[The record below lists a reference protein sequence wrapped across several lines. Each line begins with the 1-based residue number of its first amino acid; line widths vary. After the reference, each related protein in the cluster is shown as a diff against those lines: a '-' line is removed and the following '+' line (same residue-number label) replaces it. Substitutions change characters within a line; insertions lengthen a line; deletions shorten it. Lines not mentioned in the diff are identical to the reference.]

1 MKKMLL
7 IPFNSENHLRAQVER
22 KNKNIIKTPNIP
34 IDAKAKIIRQTQMRQ
49 KRLKKVYK
57 NETRPAITKDTLI
70 QALPKTSRMKGS
82 LLINHLGGLK
92 GRVSWDPFSGEI
104 IYDGVT
110 VPGSNIKDLIGAATS
125 QKKESTPQGWVTF
138 ARALDETGTPHR
150 AISAPRRAQIT
161 REKDWSKFKW
171 ISKK

>member
-7 IPFNSENHLRAQVER
+7 IPFNSDHHLRLHKEKQ
-22 KNKNIIKTPNIP
+22 NKDAIKTPVIP
-34 IDAKAKIIRQTQMRQ
+34 VDTKAKIIRQTQMRQ
-49 KRLKKVYK
+49 KRLKKVHK
-57 NETRPAITKDTLI
+57 PETRSTITKDTLI
-70 QALPKTSRMKGS
+70 QALPKTARMKGS
-82 LLINHLGGLK
+82 LLINHLGELK

-104 IYDGVT
+104 IYDGVN

-125 QKKESTPQGWVTF
+125 QKKESSPQGWVTF

-150 AISAPRRAQIT
+150 AISNPRRAQIT

-171 ISKK
+171 ISKN